1 MTAEPIALSTLQS
14 RLNRW
19 RHKAPKL
26 GPEANVLLAKV
37 AQTPMGKLAINRLP
51 QRANLGPLV
60 FPNKFLALN
69 TMTQDYEVTDAG
81 RRYLK
86 LLRDAGFLE

>member
-1 MTAEPIALSTLQS
+1 M
-14 RLNRW
+14 
-19 RHKAPKL
+19 
-26 GPEANVLLAKV
+26 LLAKV
-37 AQTPMGKLAINRLP
+37 AHTPMAKMAINRLP
-51 QRANLGPLV
+51 QRANLRPLV
-60 FPNKFLALN
+60 FRVEFLALN